1 MKIETERELN
11 AIEQEYSQNHEKLAE
26 GIFRKLTGE

>member
-11 AIEQEYSQNHEKLAE
+11 AMEQEYSQNHEKLAE
-26 GIFRKLTGE
+26 GIFRKMIGE